1 MKVIK
6 LSVRFKKLR
15 KSQYQFM
22 EIKDQEIHLICQI
35 RISKYQLQV
44 NYNSRIHKNSNK
56 TNKTNKTNKIFRLI
70 KYTFKMQEANMD
82 LNFTKKNAMFMDKIV
97 LII

>member
-15 KSQYQFM
+15 KNLYQYM
-22 EIKDQEIHLICQI
+22 EIRNREIHLIYQI
-35 RISKYQLQV
+35 RIFKFQLQA
-44 NYNSRIHKNSNK
+44 NYNFRTHKNSNK
-56 TNKTNKTNKIFRLI
+56 NNKISRLI
-70 KYTFKMQEANMD
+70 KYTSKMQAANMD
-82 LNFTKKNAMFMDKIV
+82 LDYTKKNAMFMDKIV